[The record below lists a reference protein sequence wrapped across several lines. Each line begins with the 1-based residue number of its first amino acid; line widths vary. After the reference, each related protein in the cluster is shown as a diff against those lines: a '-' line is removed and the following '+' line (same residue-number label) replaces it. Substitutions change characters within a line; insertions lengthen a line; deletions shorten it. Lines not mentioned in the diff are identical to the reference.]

1 LSKIV
6 EPNQWR
12 LIIDPPASG
21 SWNMAVDDALL
32 EAAQGDSYIPT
43 LRLYSWNP
51 PCLSLGHAQ
60 HIREVN
66 REALIKMG
74 WDLVRR
80 PTGGRAILHIDE
92 LTYSITG
99 NTEQPILKGGI
110 LESYQKISQ
119 TFIQMLQKYSLDP
132 RSREESQQ
140 AKNQVEPVCFEI
152 PSNYEITVA
161 GKKIIGSAQA
171 RRKNAILQHGAIP
184 LTGDI
189 SRIIKV
195 LAYSDED
202 SRKNAALRVLSR
214 ATTIENQTGK
224 SISWHQSA
232 MDLVRAFEETHNL
245 FLIKGEL
252 TAEEAVSAKRIE
264 LEKYGNKSWNERI

>member
-264 LEKYGNKSWNERI
+264 LEKYGNKTWNERI

>member
-1 LSKIV
+1 MSKIV
-6 EPNQWR
+6 EPIQWR
-12 LIIDPPASG
+12 LIIDRPASG

-32 EAAQGDSYIPT
+32 EAAQGEGYIPT

-60 HIREVN
+60 HIREVDQ
-66 REALIKMG
+66 EALIKMG

-99 NTEQPILKGGI
+99 NAEQPILKGGI

-119 TFIQMLQKYSLDP
+119 AFIQMLRKYSLDP
-132 RSREESQQ
+132 RSREEAQQ
-140 AKNQVEPVCFEI
+140 TKNQVEPVCFEI

-195 LAYSDED
+195 LTYTDED
-202 SRKNAALRVLSR
+202 SRTEAAQRVLLR
-214 ATTIENQTGK
+214 ATTIADQTGK
-224 SISWHQSA
+224 SVSWHQSA
-232 MDLVRAFEETHNL
+232 MDLVRAFKETHNL
-245 FLIKGEL
+245 DFKDGEL
-252 TAEEAVSAKRIE
+252 TAEERISAKKIE
-264 LEKYGNKSWNERI
+264 QEKYGNKLWNERI

>member
-1 LSKIV
+1 MSNKV

-32 EAAQGDSYIPT
+32 EAAQEDGYLPT

-60 HIREVN
+60 HIREVDQ
-66 REALIKMG
+66 EALKKMG

-99 NTEQPILKGGI
+99 NAEQPILQGGI

-119 TFIQMLQKYSLDP
+119 AFIQMLQKYSLDP

-140 AKNQVEPVCFEI
+140 AKNQIEPVCFEI

-184 LTGDI
+184 LYRGYQPD
-189 SRIIKV
+189 
-195 LAYSDED
+195 
-202 SRKNAALRVLSR
+202 
-214 ATTIENQTGK
+214 
-224 SISWHQSA
+224 HQGFI
-232 MDLVRAFEETHNL
+232 LYR
-245 FLIKGEL
+245 
-252 TAEEAVSAKRIE
+252 
-264 LEKYGNKSWNERI
+264 

>member
-1 LSKIV
+1 MSKKV

-12 LIIDPPASG
+12 LMIDPPASG

-32 EAAQGDSYIPT
+32 EAAQEDGYLPT

-60 HIREVN
+60 HIREVDLV
-66 REALIKMG
+66 ALKKMG

-99 NTEQPILKGGI
+99 NAEQPILHGGI
-110 LESYQKISQ
+110 LESYQRISRA
-119 TFIQMLQKYSLDP
+119 FIQMLQRYSLDP

-140 AKNQVEPVCFEI
+140 AKSQVEPVCFEI

-195 LAYSDED
+195 LSYTDED
-202 SRKNAALRVLSR
+202 TRRKAAQRVILR
-214 ATTIENQTGK
+214 ATTIEDQTGK
-224 SISWHQSA
+224 PVSWHQSA
-232 MDLVRAFEETHNL
+232 MDLVQAFEETHSMVFING
-245 FLIKGEL
+245 KL
-252 TAEEAVSAKRIE
+252 TEEEAASAKRIE
-264 LEKYGNKSWNERI
+264 QEKYSSKLWNERI

>member
-1 LSKIV
+1 
-6 EPNQWR
+6 
-12 LIIDPPASG
+12 
-21 SWNMAVDDALL
+21 MAVDDALL
-32 EAAQGDSYIPT
+32 EAAQGESYIPT

-60 HIREVN
+60 HIREVDQ
-66 REALIKMG
+66 EALKMMG

-99 NTEQPILKGGI
+99 NAEQPILHGGI
-110 LESYQKISQ
+110 LESYQKISRA
-119 TFIQMLQKYSLDP
+119 FIQMLQKYSLDP
-132 RSREESQQ
+132 RSREESHQP
-140 AKNQVEPVCFEI
+140 KNQVEPVCFEI

-195 LAYSDED
+195 LSYTDED
-202 SRKNAALRVLSR
+202 TRRKAEQRVILR
-214 ATTIENQTGK
+214 ATTIEDQTGK
-224 SISWHQSA
+224 SVSWHQSA
-232 MDLVRAFEETHNL
+232 TDLVQAFKETHNMD
-245 FLIKGEL
+245 FINGEL
-252 TAEEAVSAKRIE
+252 TAEETVLAKRIE
-264 LEKYGNKSWNERI
+264 QEKYSSKFWNERI

>member
-1 LSKIV
+1 MSNKNEL
-6 EPNQWR
+6 NRWR
-12 LIIDPPASG
+12 LIIDQPASG

-132 RSREESQQ
+132 RSREELQQ

>member
-1 LSKIV
+1 MSNKNEL
-6 EPNQWR
+6 NRWR
-12 LIIDPPASG
+12 LIIDQPASG

-264 LEKYGNKSWNERI
+264 LEKYGNKTWNERI

>member
-1 LSKIV
+1 MSDKI
-6 EPNQWR
+6 EPKHWR

-21 SWNMAVDDALL
+21 FWNMAVDDALL
-32 EAAQGDSYIPT
+32 EAAQIDTYRPT

-60 HIREVN
+60 HIAEVDQQ
-66 REALIKMG
+66 ALRKMG

-119 TFIQMLQKYSLDP
+119 AFIHMLQKYSLDP
-132 RSREESQQ
+132 LSREESHPI
-140 AKNQVEPVCFEI
+140 KNLIEPVCFEV

-161 GKKIIGSAQA
+161 GKKIVGSAQA

-195 LAYSDED
+195 LLYPDED
-202 SRKNAALRVLSR
+202 SRRKAAQRVLLR
-214 ATTIENQTGK
+214 ATTIEDQAGK
-224 SISWHQSA
+224 HISWHQSA
-232 MDLVRAFEETHNL
+232 IDLVQAFEETHNL
-245 FLIKGEL
+245 LFVKGEL
-252 TAEEAVSAKRIE
+252 SKGEISSAKRIE
-264 LEKYGNKSWNERI
+264 QEKYGNKSWNERI

>member
-1 LSKIV
+1 MSKKV

-12 LIIDPPASG
+12 LMIDPPASG
-21 SWNMAVDDALL
+21 SRNMAVDDALL
-32 EAAQGDSYIPT
+32 EAAQGDGYLPT

-60 HIREVN
+60 HIREVDQ
-66 REALIKMG
+66 EALKKMG

-99 NTEQPILKGGI
+99 NAEQPILHGGI
-110 LESYQKISQ
+110 LESYQRISRA
-119 TFIQMLQKYSLDP
+119 FIQMLQRYSLDP

-140 AKNQVEPVCFEI
+140 AKSQVEPVCFEI

-195 LAYSDED
+195 LAYPDED
-202 SRKNAALRVLSR
+202 TRTKAVQRVISR
-214 ATTIENQTGK
+214 ATTIEDQTGK
-224 SISWHQSA
+224 SISWHKSA
-232 MDLVRAFEETHNL
+232 MDLVQAFEETHNMV
-245 FLIKGEL
+245 FINGKL
-252 TAEEAVSAKRIE
+252 TEEEAASAKRIE
-264 LEKYGNKSWNERI
+264 QEKYSSKLWNERI

>member
-1 LSKIV
+1 MSNKNEL
-6 EPNQWR
+6 NRWR
-12 LIIDPPASG
+12 LIIDQPASG

-60 HIREVN
+60 PIREVDQ
-66 REALIKMG
+66 EALIKMG
-74 WDLVRR
+74 WNLVRR

-119 TFIQMLQKYSLDP
+119 AFIQMLQKYSLDP
-132 RSREESQQ
+132 RSREESHQV
-140 AKNQVEPVCFEI
+140 KNQVEPVCFEI

-195 LAYSDED
+195 LSYTDED

-245 FLIKGEL
+245 FLIKAEL
-252 TAEEAVSAKRIE
+252 TAEEVVSAKRIE

>member
-1 LSKIV
+1 MSTKN
-6 EPNQWR
+6 EPNRWR
-12 LIIDPPASG
+12 LIIDQPAAG

-32 EAAQGDSYIPT
+32 EAAQGDSYMPT

-60 HIREVN
+60 HISEVDQV
-66 REALIKMG
+66 ALKKMG

-99 NTEQPILKGGI
+99 NAKQPVLKGGI

-119 TFIQMLQKYSLDP
+119 AFIQMLQKYSLDP

-140 AKNQVEPVCFEI
+140 AKNQIEPVCFEI

-195 LAYSDED
+195 LAYTDED
-202 SRKNAALRVLSR
+202 SRKKAAQRVLQR
-214 ATTIENQTGK
+214 ATTIADQTGK
-224 SISWHQSA
+224 PISWHQSA
-232 MDLVRAFEETHNL
+232 LDLVQAFEETHNM
-245 FLIKGEL
+245 FFIKGEL

-264 LEKYGNKSWNERI
+264 KEKYGNKSWNERI

>member
-1 LSKIV
+1 MSNKNEL
-6 EPNQWR
+6 NRWR
-12 LIIDPPASG
+12 LIIDQPASG

>member
-1 LSKIV
+1 MPNKV
-6 EPNQWR
+6 EPNRWR

-21 SWNMAVDDALL
+21 SWNMAVDDSLL
-32 EAAQGDSYIPT
+32 EAAQEDGYLPT

-60 HIREVN
+60 HIREVDQ
-66 REALIKMG
+66 EALKKMG

-99 NTEQPILKGGI
+99 NAEQPILQGGI

-119 TFIQMLQKYSLDP
+119 AFIQMLQKYSLDP

-140 AKNQVEPVCFEI
+140 TKSQIEPVCFEI

-184 LTGDI
+184 LSGDI

-195 LAYSDED
+195 LSYTDED
-202 SRKNAALRVLSR
+202 SRRKAAQRVLLR
-214 ATTIENQTGK
+214 ATTIEDQTGK
-224 SISWHQSA
+224 SVTWYQSA
-232 MDLVRAFEETHNL
+232 MDLVRAFEVTHNMVFINGKL
-245 FLIKGEL
+245 R
-252 TAEEAVSAKRIE
+252 EEETDSAKRIE
-264 LEKYGNKSWNERI
+264 QEKYNNKSWNERI

>member
-1 LSKIV
+1 MSNKV
-6 EPNQWR
+6 EANRWR
-12 LIIDPPASG
+12 LVIDPPASG

-32 EAAQGDSYIPT
+32 EFAQGDGYLPT

-60 HIREVN
+60 HIREVD

-99 NTEQPILKGGI
+99 NAEQPILQGGI
-110 LESYQKISQ
+110 LDSYQKISQ
-119 TFIQMLQKYSLDP
+119 AFIQMLQKYSLDP
-132 RSREESQQ
+132 RSREESQHT
-140 AKNQVEPVCFEI
+140 KSHIEPVCFEI

-184 LTGDI
+184 LSGDI

-202 SRKNAALRVLSR
+202 SRKKAAQRVLLR
-214 ATTIENQTGK
+214 ATTIEDQTGK
-224 SISWHQSA
+224 SVSWHQSA
-232 MDLVRAFEETHNL
+232 MDLVQAFEVTHNMV
-245 FLIKGEL
+245 FINGTL
-252 TAEEAVSAKRIE
+252 TEEEASLAKRIE
-264 LEKYGNKSWNERI
+264 QEKYNNKAWNERI